1 MQLSPTLGGKKSE
14 ETKQPTKTWKLLEPL
29 QDQWLSEPWQHG
41 GTKDITMDT
50 GLEGTGPE
58 LNQGHQV

>member
-1 MQLSPTLGGKKSE
+1 MKSE
-14 ETKQPTKTWKLLEPL
+14 ETKQPTNTWKLLEPL
-29 QDQWLSEPWQHG
+29 QDQRLSELWQHG
-41 GTKDITMDT
+41 GTKDITVDT